1 MLNLIHVTGSAIE
14 LLSVM
19 LEETTPNVGLIAKV
33 MRYTQL
39 IIVQLV
45 EYSVAMVAVLY
56 PVNKTS

>member
-39 IIVQLV
+39 IVQLV